1 MRRGLAE
8 PGSWPHTLLQR
19 LSCYYGC
26 LVLGDIICWG
36 LIAVFHWLLLA
47 GPLDVVLVAL
57 CFPLEGKSSNYPTVP
72 LAAFAGEGAK

>member
-19 LSCYYGC
+19 LSCLLWLSGSRRYHLLGTYRGIS
-26 LVLGDIICWG
+26 LVG
-36 LIAVFHWLLLA
+36 A
-47 GPLDVVLVAL
+47 GPLDVLLVAL